1 MFSVQVS
8 GVEQG
13 MVFALRGEL
22 DFDSMVQLHEAGERE
37 LLKGRGAGPV
47 VIDCSG
53 LLFCD
58 SSGVSALLWL
68 HRQLSAQG
76 RALRLAAMPARV
88 SRLFALTGLD
98 VVLSV
103 YADVAGA
110 LGSNS
115 RVIAAG
121 GSDGPAQP
129 NEELSA

>member
-8 GVEQG
+8 RVEQSV
-13 MVFALRGEL
+13 VFALRGEL
-22 DFDSMVQLHEAGERE
+22 DFDSMVQLHEAGESE

-53 LLFCD
+53 LLLCD

-76 RALRLAAMPARV
+76 RALRLAAMPTQV

-98 VVLSV
+98 EVLSV
-103 YADVAGA
+103 YPHVAGA
-110 LGSNS
+110 LGRNG
-115 RVIAAG
+115 RVVAAG
-121 GSDGPAQP
+121 GSDGPAQT
-129 NEELSA
+129 NEGLSA